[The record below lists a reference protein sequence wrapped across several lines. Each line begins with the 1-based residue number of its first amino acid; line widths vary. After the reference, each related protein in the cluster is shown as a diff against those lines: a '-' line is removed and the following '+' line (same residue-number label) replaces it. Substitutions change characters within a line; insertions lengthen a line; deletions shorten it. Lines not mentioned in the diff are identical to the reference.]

1 MAFDANGNYTPD
13 VMAGFRTG
21 PTFGGVGYAPAGS
34 TPITSVGSGGIDGG
48 DGGGFMSSLGG
59 WLKSS
64 GITGSYDPASGVQQQ
79 GWGGLALGAGQGLF
93 NAWLGM
99 QQLGL
104 AKDTLSFNKD
114 QFNKNF
120 GAQQKTT
127 NARLEDRQRARV
139 ASNAGA
145 YQSVGDYMNQNRI

>member
-1 MAFDANGNYTPD
+1 MPDFFDPNSFSNFAPAAPNP
-13 VMAGFRTG
+13 MAGFQTMPMIPSISS
-21 PTFGGVGYAPAGS
+21 PTPGASP
-34 TPITSVGSGGIDGG
+34 
-48 DGGGFMSSLGG
+48 DGGGFMSSMGN
-59 WLKSS
+59 WMKNS
-64 GITGSYDPASGVQQQ
+64 GITGSYDPATGVKSE

-145 YQSVGDYMNQNRI
+145 YQSVGDYMQQNRI

>member
-1 MAFDANGNYTPD
+1 MTGIFDPNSLNNFGPQPMD
-13 VMAGFRTG
+13 GFRTG
-21 PTFGGVGYAPAGS
+21 MSFTSPTASVA
-34 TPITSVGSGGIDGG
+34 TPGG
-48 DGGGFMSSLGG
+48 DGGFMSSFGN
-59 WLKSS
+59 WAKNS
-64 GITGSYDPASGVQQQ
+64 GMIGSYDPATGTQTQ

-93 NAWLGM
+93 NGWLGI

-104 AKDTLSFNKD
+104 AKDTLSFNKE

-139 ASNAGA
+139 AANSGA
-145 YQSVGDYMNQNRI
+145 YQSVGDYMQQNRI